1 MEQRILNFAE
11 QSVQVLTLE
20 ELERSYHENLPTGDP
35 VGGIYHFALIQ
46 QVLEIFE
53 KRGLKPVVQEVFAAA
68 NRDSKRPGVTILPQ
82 LEEKFGERA
91 VEAHLLRRVYANIEI
106 RSDETDDLVTCLA
119 VAYHQK
125 GIQLGIGPMVKVCH
139 NQTILGAQDVISN
152 YSCFGA
158 RWGQAPSDIE
168 DGHRCASP
176 RVRPASPRVRPG
188 ARQDK
193 PSLEMV
199 MARAQQWAD
208 DYEPYQKVR
217 QERMSALKSAQMDR
231 NGMLQLI
238 GILVEKRIL
247 HDTNNDVLRVAQ
259 TYPLNSSQI
268 NETAEQL
275 LAMFAGHRTQGTG
288 TQCTASGAQMCQ
300 SPCAPEAISYW
311 DAYQQLNT
319 VLKPSRMDIPQVLPQ
334 SLALFETMYEQI
346 KK

>member
-1 MEQRILNFAE
+1 MTERKLNFAE
-11 QSVQVLTLE
+11 QPVQVLTLE

-53 KRGLKPVVQEVFAAA
+53 KRGLKPVVQEIFAAA
-68 NRDSKRPGVTILPQ
+68 NRDSKRPGVTLLPQ

-91 VEAHLLRRVYANIEI
+91 IEAHLLRRVYANIEI
-106 RSDETDDLVTCLA
+106 RSDETDDIVTCLA

-152 YSCFGA
+152 YTCYG
-158 RWGQAPSDIE
+158 GQS
-168 DGHRCASP
+168 RK
-176 RVRPASPRVRPG
+176 
-188 ARQDK
+188 DK
-193 PSLEMV
+193 FTLEMV
-199 MARAQQWAD
+199 MDRTQQWAD

-217 QERMSALKSAQMDR
+217 RERMASLKSAQMDR

-238 GILVEKRIL
+238 GVLVEKRIL
-247 HDTNNDVLRVAQ
+247 HDTNNDVLRISQ
-259 TYPLNSSQI
+259 PYPLNSSQI
-268 NETAEQL
+268 NETSEQL
-275 LAMFAGHRTQGTG
+275 IALMRHDE
-288 TQCTASGAQMCQ
+288 
-300 SPCAPEAISYW
+300 PISYW

-334 SLALFETMYEQI
+334 SLALFETMYENI
-346 KK
+346 KH